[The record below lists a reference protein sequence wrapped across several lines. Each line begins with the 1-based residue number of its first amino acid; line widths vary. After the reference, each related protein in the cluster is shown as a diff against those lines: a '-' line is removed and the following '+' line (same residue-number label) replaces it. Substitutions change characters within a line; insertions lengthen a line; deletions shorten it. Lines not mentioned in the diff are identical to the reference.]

1 MATFPPRVFGYR
13 PCLCDHATHVRRA
26 KKWRHNAKQ
35 AYLKMMSLP
44 LVHEAVM
51 VDFKR
56 EKLLFQKKK
65 ALQDLPPTPEQFKP
79 KSPVSSIKV
88 RKRKKRRGVHWGETS
103 TRVVRTSYTRY
114 FGD

>member
-1 MATFPPRVFGYR
+1 M
-13 PCLCDHATHVRRA
+13 RRA
-26 KKWRHNAKQ
+26 VCLADRPSVA
-35 AYLKMMSLP
+35 MSTPVLTSGVMDA
-44 LVHEAVM
+44 LSGGNRLFFKVEALQ
-51 VDFKR
+51 
-56 EKLLFQKKK
+56 KLLFQKKK

>member
-1 MATFPPRVFGYR
+1 MLSVATER
-13 PCLCDHATHVRRA
+13 PKCATSSEDKV
-26 KKWRHNAKQ
+26 
-35 AYLKMMSLP
+35 
-44 LVHEAVM
+44 E
-51 VDFKR
+51 
-56 EKLLFQKKK
+56 